1 MSKLIK
7 KIAVGLFVVFILI
20 SSSTCFANDAFT
32 KLGRGAANV
41 LTGWIEI
48 PKGVQAESAET
59 NWLSGMTMGLAKGLG
74 MGIVRTLAGA
84 YEVVSFPI
92 PAPAEYKPVLEPEY
106 VF

>member
-1 MSKLIK
+1 MSKFRK
-7 KIAVGLFVVFILI
+7 AFVGAFVVSMLA
-20 SSSTCFANDAFT
+20 SASVCYAQDPFT

-48 PKGVQAESAET
+48 PKGVSAESSET
-59 NWLSGMTMGLAKGLG
+59 NWLSGVTVGLAKGLG
-74 MGIVRTLAGA
+74 MGIVRTISGA
-84 YEVVSFPI
+84 YEVVTFPF